1 MPELSS
7 LFQPGMIG
15 KLEVKNRIVMA
26 PLGVG
31 YCHPEGYNTDR
42 YTAFLTQRAR
52 GGVGLIITGV
62 ARVVSE
68 AGMLPGSIGMY
79 HDKLIPGFK
88 QLVQAIKPYDA
99 KIFMQLHHPGS
110 RGSERAPFPTVA
122 PSAIPNTRTGVVP
135 KELTKGEIEQ
145 LTEAYGEAARRVAE
159 AGFDGVEIHGG
170 HGYLICQFLSP
181 RTNHRTD
188 EYGGSL
194 VNRTKF
200 ACEIIRRVREVVGPD
215 FPISFRM
222 DGDEFV
228 EGGIRI
234 EDAVRQAPF
243 FVDAGADVLHI
254 TGGCSE
260 AAHWTTGTYMAPPGY
275 LTPLAARI
283 KKAVSVPV
291 IVVGRLGDPVL
302 AERVVREGMADFVA
316 MGRALLADPEL
327 ANKAKEGEFAD
338 IRPCIYCNLGCVSN
352 RWEGLVRCTV
362 NPVCGQEM
370 EYRLHPAKSPKKIM
384 VIGGGL
390 AGMEAAKTLAE
401 RGHQVSLYEKD
412 NRLGGQWNI
421 VASLQPEVG
430 ALTEYLSR
438 GLERAGV
445 KVVLN
450 TEASTQL
457 VQQIRPDAVVVT
469 TGATQVVPDVPG
481 IDGKNVMLATD
492 VLLGKVKAGQ
502 EVVVVGGRLVGLDVA
517 LYLAKQG
524 KKVSLVSRRQ
534 IARDVERTFKLTLK
548 EELIKHGVYMYPYSP
563 VYNITENGVNVVCDH
578 ELVFLKADSVV
589 IAVGARSE
597 DKLAK
602 QLEGLVPEIR
612 TVGDAVQPRDSLAA
626 IHEGSKVGN
635 ELF

>member
-1 MPELSS
+1 
-7 LFQPGMIG
+7 
-15 KLEVKNRIVMA
+15 
-26 PLGVG
+26 
-31 YCHPEGYNTDR
+31 
-42 YTAFLTQRAR
+42 
-52 GGVGLIITGV
+52 
-62 ARVVSE
+62 
-68 AGMLPGSIGMY
+68 
-79 HDKLIPGFK
+79 
-88 QLVQAIKPYDA
+88 
-99 KIFMQLHHPGS
+99 MQLHHPGS

-122 PSAIPNTRTGVVP
+122 PSAIPNTKTGVVP
-135 KELTKGEIEQ
+135 KELTKGEIER
-145 LTEAYGEAARRVAE
+145 LIETYGEAAGRARE
-159 AGFDGVEIHGG
+159 AGFDGIEIHGG

-327 ANKAKEGEFAD
+327 ANKAKEGKLAD
-338 IRPCIYCNLGCVSN
+338 IRPCIYCNLGCASN

-384 VIGGGL
+384 VIGGGV
-390 AGMEAAKTLAE
+390 AGMEAARTLAE
-401 RGHQVSLYEKD
+401 RGHKVTLYEEDDK
-412 NRLGGQWNI
+412 LGGQWNI
-421 VASLQPEVG
+421 VASFKPEVY
-430 ALTEYLSR
+430 ALTKYLSK
-438 GLERAGV
+438 GLEAAGV
-445 KVVLN
+445 NVILN
-450 TEASTQL
+450 TKVNTEL
-457 VQQIRPDAVVVT
+457 VQQVKPDAVVVA
-469 TGATQVVPDVPG
+469 TGARQVVPAIPG
-481 IDGKNVMLATD
+481 VDEENIVMANE
-492 VLLGKVKAGQ
+492 VLLGRVNVGQ
-502 EVVVVGGRLVGLDVA
+502 EVVVVGGRLVGSDTVLF
-517 LYLAKQG
+517 LAKKG
-524 KKVSLVSRRQ
+524 KKVSIVDQVKILD
-534 IARDVERTFKLTLK
+534 DVNRTFKLGVK
-548 EELIKHGVYMYPYSP
+548 EELVKHGVYMYPDSP
-563 VYNITENGVNVVCDH
+563 VHNITKNGINIINDG
-578 ELVFLKADSVV
+578 EMVFLKADSVV
-589 IAVGARSE
+589 IAVGSKAE
-597 DKLAK
+597 DKLASE
-602 QLEGLVPEIR
+602 LEGLVPEIYKI
-612 TVGDAVQPRDSLAA
+612 GDCVEPRDLMAA